1 MLIYLNRLSDLLFV
15 MARAANHRAAVPEQ
29 NLVTGGTAGL
39 ARDYQTCL
47 ALAASHYE
55 NFPVA
60 SWLVPAALRPHVAA
74 VYAFARTADDFADE
88 DGYSTAERLR
98 LLDEWQERLHA
109 AAGGSPALPAGV
121 APVAGAAASDTREA
135 IFRALGHTIRT
146 RRLPVSLFEALL
158 SAFRQDV
165 TVTGYAT
172 WADVDDYCRRSANP
186 VGRLVLRLFGYDD
199 DRLDRWSDAV
209 CTALQ
214 LTNFWQDFAVDW
226 RRGRLYVPES
236 EWRAAGARIEDL
248 TPGLASTP
256 REWRQALTACGAR
269 TRALF
274 DEGRPLL
281 DHVTGR
287 LRWELRATWHGG
299 ARVLERL
306 EQAGFDPV
314 AERPTLRMR
323 DALVVGWRTLL

>member
-1 MLIYLNRLSDLLFV
+1 MTSGTSEL
-15 MARAANHRAAVPEQ
+15 AA
-29 NLVTGGTAGL
+29 
-39 ARDYQTCL
+39 DYRICL

-60 SWLVPAALRPHVAA
+60 SRLVPGAIRPHVAA

-88 DGYSTAERLR
+88 DGYATRERLR
-98 LLDEWQERLHA
+98 LLDEWLERLHA
-109 AAGGSPALPAGV
+109 AVGAVDGAVPPGG
-121 APVAGAAASDTREA
+121 GAHDPDAASPGTRDA

-146 RRLPVSLFEALL
+146 RHLPVWLFEALL

-165 TVTGYAT
+165 TTTRYAS
-172 WADVDDYCRRSANP
+172 WAAVDDYCRRSANP

-199 DRLDRWSDAV
+199 DRLDRWSDAI

-226 RRGRLYVPES
+226 QRGRLYVPES
-236 EWRAAGARIEDL
+236 EWTAAGARLDDL
-248 TPGLASTP
+248 RPGMTSTP
-256 REWRQALTACGAR
+256 REWQHALAACGRR

-281 DHVTGR
+281 DHVSGR

-306 EQAGFDPV
+306 EQGRFDPV
-314 AERPTLRMR
+314 AERPTLGVT
-323 DALVVGWRTLL
+323 DALVIGWRTLL